1 MRDSH
6 SSSWK
11 EPYLEA
17 LRESDKEKLTEL
29 VYAAEG
35 AIFLRLQE
43 LVGSADHP
51 EERSEIKVAC
61 AALLSIQIN
70 KLGFPLA
77 LLEKPTKKPV
87 AQTGGNAPTYA
98 LRRLKR
104 DRRSVRWDVDNPLQK
119 AQTISTMAGSNSST
133 WKEPYLA
140 ALREPDK
147 QKLIELVHAT
157 ELAMYLRLQEL
168 AGSADGQEER
178 NEIGVASENLL
189 TLKTLLLGWPS
200 PIPCEPQTWV

>member
-43 LVGSADHP
+43 LARSADHH
-51 EERSEIKVAC
+51 EERSEIDAAC

-77 LLEKPTKKPV
+77 LPERVSLFPIENRADAFKLLRKAISERPEILWTIEGDGPFRVCEK
-87 AQTGGNAPTYA
+87 
-98 LRRLKR
+98 
-104 DRRSVRWDVDNPLQK
+104 
-119 AQTISTMAGSNSST
+119 
-133 WKEPYLA
+133 
-140 ALREPDK
+140 
-147 QKLIELVHAT
+147 KL
-157 ELAMYLRLQEL
+157 
-168 AGSADGQEER
+168 
-178 NEIGVASENLL
+178 
-189 TLKTLLLGWPS
+189 
-200 PIPCEPQTWV
+200 

>member
-43 LVGSADHP
+43 LAGSG
-51 EERSEIKVAC
+51 

-98 LRRLKR
+98 PRRLKR
-104 DRRSVRWDVDNPLQK
+104 DRRSVRWDVDNALQK
-119 AQTISTMAGSNSST
+119 AQTISTMADSNSST

-147 QKLIELVHAT
+147 QKLTELVHAT

-168 AGSADGQEER
+168 AGSAEGQEER

-200 PIPCEPQTWV
+200 SIPCEPQTWV

>member
-43 LVGSADHP
+43 LAGSG
-51 EERSEIKVAC
+51 

-98 LRRLKR
+98 PRRLKR
-104 DRRSVRWDVDNPLQK
+104 DRRSVRWDVDNALQK
-119 AQTISTMAGSNSST
+119 AQTISTVADSNSST

-147 QKLIELVHAT
+147 QKLTELVHAT

-168 AGSADGQEER
+168 AGSAEGQEER

-200 PIPCEPQTWV
+200 SIPCEPQTWV

>member
-1 MRDSH
+1 M
-6 SSSWK
+6 
-11 EPYLEA
+11 
-17 LRESDKEKLTEL
+17 

-43 LVGSADHP
+43 LVGSADHQ
-51 EERSEIKVAC
+51 EERSEINVAC
-61 AALLSIQIN
+61 AARLSIQIN

-77 LLEKPTKKPV
+77 LLEKPAKN
-87 AQTGGNAPTYA
+87 ARTGGNAPTYA
-98 LRRLKR
+98 LRRSKR
-104 DRRSVRWDVDNPLQK
+104 DRRSVRWDVDNALQK
-119 AQTISTMAGSNSST
+119 AQTISTMADSNSST

-147 QKLIELVHAT
+147 QKLTELVHAT

-168 AGSADGQEER
+168 AGSAEGQEER

-200 PIPCEPQTWV
+200 SIPAHFSPCFQKN